1 VKPKRLVVLAGACIT
16 AVMLLMPAD
25 AAAQRM
31 AVPRSGPVHSAH
43 PVYYPSHYH
52 SNFVVNAGFGF
63 YNPFFFGFS
72 FGYPFYYPFY
82 SPFYAGWYP
91 YWGYGGPYYPPYY
104 GYYGG
109 GGYYY
114 GWSSARIEVKPRNA
128 QVYLDG
134 YYVGLVD
141 QFDGTFQRLD
151 LPPGEHEITVYD
163 KAYHTFRQKTLF
175 RPGETYHFKAILEPI
190 PAGTA
195 QDPVPTPTGPDPYS
209 PDRYRDRG
217 PRGQQDP
224 NQGNPNQSYPDDP
237 GRTQPMP
244 ERQPRGENRMEVGG
258 FGTLNIRVQPGD
270 AAVTIDGEKWDS
282 PEAGS
287 RLSIQLATGAHRIEV
302 RKEGFRPYSTTIQ
315 IRAGETQSLNISL
328 PSGGLSGV
336 L

>member
-1 VKPKRLVVLAGACIT
+1 VKPKRLVVLAGVCIT
-16 AVMLLMPAD
+16 AVMLLLPAD
-25 AAAQRM
+25 AAAQRV
-31 AVPRSGPVHSAH
+31 AVPRSVPVHASH
-43 PVYYPSHYH
+43 PIYYPSHYH
-52 SNFVVNAGFGF
+52 
-63 YNPFFFGFS
+63 YNPFFFSFS

-91 YWGYGGPYYPPYY
+91 YWGYGPYYPGAY
-104 GYYGG
+104 GYYGGG

-190 PAGTA
+190 PAGAA

-209 PDRYRDRG
+209 LDRYRDRG
-217 PRGQQDP
+217 RGQQDP
-224 NQGNPNQSYPDDP
+224 NQSAPNQGYPDDP

-282 PEAGS
+282 PEGGS
-287 RLSIQLATGAHRIEV
+287 RLSIQLATGTHRVEV

-328 PSGGLSGV
+328 PSGGLIGV